1 MGNQKTKMSK
11 ISNILFFTI
20 LICAQ
25 IAINTK
31 SLKNIKNMPA
41 NLAVSTKSNIASEKN
56 IVAEKVKNVEQ
67 ELAQEFKTTKAKVAS
82 PITKAKFSKKVKKV
96 AGPVTPKKV
105 KVAAPKKNKKVAK
118 KFGAGKAG
126 NKKAKKAKK
135 AAPKKTKKA

>member
-31 SLKNIKNMPA
+31 SLKNIKNINA
-41 NLAVSTKSNIASEKN
+41 NKAVSTKSNIASEKN

-67 ELAQEFKTTKAKVAS
+67 ELAQEFKTTKAK
-82 PITKAKFSKKVKKV
+82 AKFSKKVKKV

-105 KVAAPKKNKKVAK
+105 MVAAPKKNKKLGGEKKNKKVAK
-118 KFGAGKAG
+118 KFAAGKAG
-126 NKKAKKAKK
+126 NKKAKKA
-135 AAPKKTKKA
+135 